1 MLKIRDPW
9 TYGASLLGLALYWS
23 CVPTTFSVLVPE
35 SLLKIF
41 IYVDITETF
50 ASINQVTSRL
60 KMVAY
65 QNVID

>member
-1 MLKIRDPW
+1 MRNV
-9 TYGASLLGLALYWS
+9 S
-23 CVPTTFSVLVPE
+23 LVPE

-60 KMVAY
+60 KMAAY